1 MYRIAIAAAAATLMM
16 ASAAIADPIEGTYR
30 SSQTGESIKVSACG
44 AGFCM
49 SYLTGPHKGKQ
60 FGSFKPT
67 EKGAYAGSVTDLN
80 DGDKK
85 YNGKAKMSGKN
96 LVAGGCI
103 LGGIIC
109 KNVTYTRL

>member
-1 MYRIAIAAAAATLMM
+1 MLRITVAAAVATLMM
-16 ASAAIADPIEGTYR
+16 SGVAFADPIEGTYR
-30 SSQTGESIKVSACG
+30 SSQTGENIKVSACG
-44 AGFCM
+44 SSFCM

-60 FGSFKPT
+60 VGTFKST
-67 EKGAYAGSVTDLN
+67 GNGAYAGSIIDAN

-85 YNGKAKMSGKN
+85 YSGKAKMSGKN